1 MNLAAI
7 AHSTDLAHLEGIVER
22 GRQTFMEVGLALA
35 RIRDARL
42 WAGKYE
48 NFDAYCKD
56 RWGWGSNYASKLMR
70 ASEVA
75 VTLRDAGTIVPVE
88 TESQAREL
96 AKAGTPEEQADVWQ
110 EAVTRSRGQVPTAA
124 TVRNVVEER
133 KAKLSPR
140 EALTSSESVEWYT
153 PPEYTAAA
161 REVMGAIDLDPASCA
176 EANEW
181 IGAARFLTEA
191 DDGLSR
197 QWSGRVWL
205 NPPYGRDD
213 SHRSNQEKWS
223 AKLIQEHASGRVKQ
237 AHLLVNSATGN
248 RWFQPLWAYPIC
260 FVDHRIKFRVPD
272 GAKRDQPLHSNV
284 IVYMGL
290 YREKFAR
297 AFAGLGRI
305 VVPGEVASVSLGGVA

>member
-7 AHSTDLAHLEGIVER
+7 AHSTDLAHLEGVVER

-42 WAGKYE
+42 WDGGAYE
-48 NFDAYCKD
+48 SFDAYCKD
-56 RWGWGSNYASKLMR
+56 KWGWGRNYAAKLMR

-75 VTLRDAGTIVPVE
+75 VTLRDEGTTVPITAE
-88 TESQAREL
+88 RQAREL
-96 AKAGTPEEQADVWQ
+96 LKAGTPEQQADVWQ
-110 EAVTRSRGQVPTAA
+110 EAVTRSGGGTPTAD
-124 TVRNVVEER
+124 TVRGVVLER
-133 KAKLSPR
+133 QAKLSPR

-153 PPEYTAAA
+153 PPEYVAVA

-181 IGAARFLTEA
+181 IKAARFYA
-191 DDGLSR
+191 DNGLSR
-197 QWSGRVWL
+197 EWAGRVWL
-205 NPPYGRDD
+205 NPPYGRDE

-223 AKLIQEHASGRVKQ
+223 AKLIEEHVTGRVKQ

-248 RWFQPLWAYPIC
+248 KWFQPLWAYPIC

-272 GAKRDQPLHSNV
+272 GAKKDQPLNSNV

-297 AFAGLGRI
+297 AFSALGRI
-305 VVPGEVASVSLGGVA
+305 VIPGELASISLGGAA